1 MLDPDIYQILIT
13 SDNKIPDKLP
23 DYTLEC
29 IESIKKV
36 YSKSNIKFLS
46 GDDIENII
54 KNNFSQEIFIA
65 YQKFIPYAYKCD
77 IARLCVLYLYGGM
90 YIDLDTKFL
99 NKIPF
104 LNQVDFFAFR
114 DIITMSRRSW
124 SVSNSIIYA
133 KKGCPILTNALDKI
147 VKNCNNN
154 YYGISP
160 ICPSGPIVLGKSICS
175 FEDTQNKVST
185 EGELL
190 PLTPSH
196 DKRNLAYVLDDGTI
210 VALRKPYRGGEMF
223 INKTNNY
230 YLMWHHKKIYRE
242 CILNE

>member
-1 MLDPDIYQILIT
+1 MLDLDIYQILIT

-23 DYTLEC
+23 DYTLGC
-29 IESIKKV
+29 IESIKEV
-36 YSKSNIKFLS
+36 YPQSSIKLLS
-46 GDDIENII
+46 GEDIEDIIRSNFSDDI
-54 KNNFSQEIFIA
+54 FAA

-90 YIDLDTKFL
+90 YIDLDTKFIS
-99 NKIPF
+99 KIPF
-104 LNQVDFFAFR
+104 LNQVEFFAFR

-133 KKGCPILTNALDKI
+133 RKGCPILMNALNKI
-147 VKNCNNN
+147 VENCNNN

-175 FEDTQNKVST
+175 FEDTKNKVST

-196 DKRNLAYVLDDGTI
+196 NKRNLAYVLDDGTI
-210 VALRKPYRGGEMF
+210 VALRKPHKGGEMS
-223 INKTNNY
+223 ISKTNNY
-230 YLMWHHKKIYRE
+230 YLMWNQKKIYKKVH
-242 CILNE
+242 